1 MMIGKKVVPLSC
13 AALLILLAAVPML
26 VVTVPGASDYPN
38 HLARHHIFAAIG
50 QGTALDRYFIV
61 DWRWV
66 GNLGVDLPVLA
77 LSSWLG
83 VEPATRIVSA
93 LIAPLTVAGILL
105 LSRSAH
111 GRVTGGAML
120 ALPFAFAQPFLFGF
134 LNYCLSVALA
144 LLVAAAWYA
153 KRPGS
158 LHAALAFGLGAIA
171 VWTAHI
177 MGWAILLFLVA
188 GAELAMVRSWR
199 DLVHRALRAAPL
211 ILPIVPLLVWHA
223 EGGGRLFWYA
233 PHLLQAK
240 AMNFVTALKGLSMPF
255 DLAITA
261 SICLGAIL
269 AFLWAGGR
277 RLEPR
282 LAAGGGLLL
291 FATLVLPTTVLGSW
305 GADLRLA
312 PVAMMVTIMAIRPA
326 PRPERER
333 LLIMLGAS
341 LFVLRA
347 GWTSVHWWQAD
358 RALQKRLVLLDEV
371 PRGSRLGFLSAE
383 AGCDNWTLTPNRK
396 LGAYAITR
404 RDAFGNTLFQIPG
417 SDVMTI
423 RQPPDRARWFDGS
436 QDIPVHCPEGAPD
449 RHVLGER
456 MRSMAQADFNAL
468 WIAGI
473 DSKSVPRL
481 PGYAIVYSR
490 GIDTLLIKQASEPP
504 EPGSIPRPQSAIRWM
519 GAGP

>member
-1 MMIGKKVVPLSC
+1 MARFLLGEEPVSVTANASVLVDPEIGDLGDYDSANVLLETASGRQCVISNSRRATYGYDQRIEVLGADGAIAAENQRPVSVEIANADGFTRPPLLNFFMTRYT
-13 AALLILLAAVPML
+13 AAYANEIAAFIDAVKTGKPAAPSGEDGLA
-26 VVTVPGASDYPN
+26 
-38 HLARHHIFAAIG
+38 
-50 QGTALDRYFIV
+50 
-61 DWRWV
+61 
-66 GNLGVDLPVLA
+66 
-77 LSSWLG
+77 
-83 VEPATRIVSA
+83 
-93 LIAPLTVAGILL
+93 
-105 LSRSAH
+105 
-111 GRVTGGAML
+111 
-120 ALPFAFAQPFLFGF
+120 
-134 LNYCLSVALA
+134 ALA

-188 GAELAMVRSWR
+188 SAELAMVRSWR

-347 GWTSVHWWQAD
+347 GWTSVHWRQAD
-358 RALQKRLVLLDEV
+358 HVLQKRLVLLDEV
-371 PRGSRLGFLSAE
+371 PRGSRLGFLSVE
-383 AGCDNWTLTPNRK
+383 AGCDNWALTPNRK

>member
-1 MMIGKKVVPLSC
+1 MTTRKKGFPRAC
-13 AALLILLAAVPML
+13 AVLLFILAAMPML

-38 HLARHHIFAAIG
+38 HLARHHIFAVIG
-50 QGTALDRYFIV
+50 QGTALDRYFTV

-83 VEPATRIVSA
+83 VESATRIVSA
-93 LIAPLTVAGILL
+93 LIAPLTVVGILL

-120 ALPFAFAQPFLFGF
+120 AMPFAFAQPFLFGF
-134 LNYCLSVALA
+134 LNYCLSLALA

-153 KRPGS
+153 NRRAS
-158 LHAALAFGLGAIA
+158 LYTSLAFGLGAIA

-177 MGWAILLFLVA
+177 MGWAILLLLVA
-188 GAELAMVRSWR
+188 GAELAMVRNWR

-211 ILPIVPLLVWHA
+211 ILPLVPLLVWRA
-223 EGGGRLFWYA
+223 EGDGRLFWYA
-233 PHLLQAK
+233 PHLLHAK

-261 SICLGAIL
+261 SICLGALL
-269 AFLWAGGR
+269 AFLWASGR

-291 FATLVLPTTVLGSW
+291 FATLLLPTTVLGSW

-312 PVAMMVTIMAIRPA
+312 PVAMMVMVMAIRPA
-326 PRPERER
+326 ERPERER
-333 LLIMLGAS
+333 LMIMLGAS

-358 RALQKRLVLLDEV
+358 RVLQKRLVLLDEV

-383 AGCDNWTLTPNRK
+383 AECDNWTLTPNRK

-404 RDAFGNTLFQIPG
+404 RDAFSNTLFQIPG
-417 SDVMTI
+417 SDVATI
-423 RQPPDRARWFDGS
+423 RKPSDRARWFDGS
-436 QDIPVHCPEGAPD
+436 QDIPVRCPEGAPD
-449 RHVLGER
+449 RLVLGER

-468 WIAGI
+468 WIAGF
-473 DSKSVPRL
+473 DAKSVPRL
-481 PGYAIVYSR
+481 PGYAIAYNR
-490 GIDTLLIKQASEPP
+490 GIDTLLIKQASGLP
-504 EPGSIPRPQSAIRWM
+504 
-519 GAGP
+519 